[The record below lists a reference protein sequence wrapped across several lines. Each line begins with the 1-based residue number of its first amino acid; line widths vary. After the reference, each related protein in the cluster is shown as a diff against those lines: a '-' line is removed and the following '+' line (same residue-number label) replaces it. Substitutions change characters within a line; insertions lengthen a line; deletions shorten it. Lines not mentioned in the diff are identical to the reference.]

1 MVSVAEIRSREESAR
16 GAWGPAGPIN
26 VGRNERLASQVG
38 GGVLMAA
45 GLLRGGW
52 KGLVAAGLGGALLY
66 RGATGHCSLYQA
78 LGASTADDGRG
89 PADSVPAQAGVR
101 VEEAVT
107 IDRPAEELFRFW
119 RDDANK
125 TKFMGDIE
133 SVTPLG
139 DDRSRWVMRAP
150 LGVKLQWD
158 AEVYNE
164 TPNEMIAWRS
174 LEGGDIDTAGSVHF
188 TAAPGGRGTEVRLNQ
203 KFNPPG
209 GRLGVAVARLLG
221 HDPETQAREDLR
233 RLKQLMEAGEIPT
246 VEGQP
251 SGRARPGI

>member
-1 MVSVAEIRSREESAR
+1 MVSVDVIRAREEEAR
-16 GAWGPAGPIN
+16 GGRPVARPVN
-26 VGRNERLASQVG
+26 VGQAERLASQVG

-78 LGASTADDGRG
+78 LGASTADDERG

-209 GRLGVAVARLLG
+209 GKLGVAVAKLMG
-221 HDPETQAREDLR
+221 HDPASVTRENLR
-233 RLKQLMEAGEIPT
+233 RLKQIMETGSVVT
-246 VEGQP
+246 
-251 SGRARPGI
+251 SGGSA